1 MQNAETV
8 LAAIQKSGTQREP
21 LTRVYRGFDKSER
34 PTLIIRNCP
43 PLVGHE
49 LVRSVAPSFRFAAGE

>member
-1 MQNAETV
+1 MMAG
-8 LAAIQKSGTQREP
+8 LFGDADLIFA
-21 LTRVYRGFDKSER
+21 GFDKSER